1 MFILDFYST
10 NSKVEKFSKIATFLF
25 PIFFISV
32 LVFNKIIFGP
42 GNISYFMFLAEDGPV
57 EYATTVFFFLSFLFS
72 TIIGLKFIKVKKN
85 FFALLYFLLSAS
97 FFIAGFEEIS
107 WGQRIFQ
114 IETPENFSENLQNEI
129 TFHNFPKLH
138 NLVIIGYFLV
148 SLIGSFSWIIFSKT
162 NKLKSFKKFFI
173 PQHFLMSYFVPIFL
187 FVGMLAIRSFG
198 PTSSDG
204 FWFYM
209 FHWRDM
215 EALEF
220 LLAAGIF
227 LFFLFTI
234 LNFKKD
240 SQVSQKNLKTFL
252 Q

>member
-1 MFILDFYST
+1 MFRINLKSS
-10 NSKVEKFSKIATFLF
+10 NSNIEKYCKIAIFLF

-42 GNISYFMFLAEDGPV
+42 GNISYFMFLAEDGPI
-57 EYATTVFFFLSFLFS
+57 EYSTSIFYFLSSVFSILVAINFL
-72 TIIGLKFIKVKKN
+72 KVKKKTL
-85 FFALLYFLLSAS
+85 ALLYILLSS
-97 FFIAGFEEIS
+97 GLFFMGAEEIS
-107 WGQRIFQ
+107 WGQRILLVD
-114 IETPENFSENLQNEI
+114 TPEFFADNLQNEI
-129 TFHNFPKLH
+129 TFHNFPQLH

-148 SLIGSFSWIIFSKT
+148 GLIGSFSWIIFSKT

-173 PQHFLMSYFVPIFL
+173 PQPFLMSYFVPIFL

-198 PTSSDG
+198 PTSSEG

-220 LLAAGIF
+220 LLSVGIF
-227 LFFLFTI
+227 LFVISKII
-234 LNFKKD
+234 LWYNLN
-240 SQVSQKNLKTFL
+240 SQSNLAKSKL
-252 Q
+252 